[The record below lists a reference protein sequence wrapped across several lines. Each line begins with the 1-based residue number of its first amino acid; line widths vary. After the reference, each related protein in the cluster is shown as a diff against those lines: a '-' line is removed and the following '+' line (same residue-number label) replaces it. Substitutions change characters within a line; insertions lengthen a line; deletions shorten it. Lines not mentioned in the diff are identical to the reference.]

1 MIMFYDVM
9 LVDNDPIINQSHT
22 RRRRLLKK
30 LITPIP
36 GRAGLAV
43 RDIIDFSSS
52 NGPSQLQQAL
62 ARTFAMRWEGLV
74 LKPCD
79 EPYFSARKPSPGQYP
94 SCWIKMKKDYIKGLG
109 DTADFAVVGAGYDV
123 NEAKKFCGLN
133 PGWTHFHIGC
143 LNNKDEVMQHNA
155 KPKFAVIDSLNLCIK
170 PEDIKTLNQLGQ
182 FRAVDI
188 GSRSEAAAYGMILE
202 QGVLDMSVTFKEP
215 FVFEV
220 MGAGFDKQ
228 PNRTTFSLRFPTS
241 LEDSLG

>member
-1 MIMFYDVM
+1 
-9 LVDNDPIINQSHT
+9 
-22 RRRRLLKK
+22 
-30 LITPIP
+30 
-36 GRAGLAV
+36 
-43 RDIIDFSSS
+43 
-52 NGPSQLQQAL
+52 
-62 ARTFAMRWEGLV
+62 
-74 LKPCD
+74 
-79 EPYFSARKPSPGQYP
+79 
-94 SCWIKMKKDYIKGLG
+94 MKKDYIKGLG